1 MFRNTH
7 KSLFSDPQLIGC
19 EIQIDRIIAD
29 SSRYKGRSI
38 KRYSLALSGLVYCGR
53 CGAICHL
60 KICKGTKGDRIYA
73 ICSNRN
79 SKGIACG
86 GILGTRDRSNPINTP
101 YQLIEDR
108 VMEALISK
116 STELIDLEIAR
127 LPTERSENPDIIK
140 LKDEI
145 KRLENLNDPDLKSA
159 IAKKTNRLNELLLA
173 DPADTVSERMRQ
185 NFIDTFASGDLAYLD
200 ENEKRSIYRDWVKS
214 VTVDRDRVN
223 VSLAI

>member
-1 MFRNTH
+1 
-7 KSLFSDPQLIGC
+7 
-19 EIQIDRIIAD
+19 
-29 SSRYKGRSI
+29 
-38 KRYSLALSGLVYCGR
+38 
-53 CGAICHL
+53 
-60 KICKGTKGDRIYA
+60 
-73 ICSNRN
+73 
-79 SKGIACG
+79 
-86 GILGTRDRSNPINTP
+86 
-101 YQLIEDR
+101 
-108 VMEALISK
+108 MEALISK

-159 IAKKTNRLNELLLA
+159 IAKKTNRLHELLLA